1 MIGAAGVLGQEL
13 GEGKLGRRKEGG
25 FIWGDCRRSDRA
37 VTSSSE
43 LLLTAGVSGWVSCG
57 RGLRAGVSLFPS
69 CSCCKPTCW
78 SGTSV
83 GWKRSGCAVHCRSV
97 EKMNQQSSRLNYT
110 KSSYAFYQ
118 LLSEIQFFWISRTP
132 KICLYSMLLV
142 VLSGKLFRL
151 TC

>member
-97 EKMNQQSSRLNYT
+97 EKMNQQSSRLIIRRVLT
-110 KSSYAFYQ
+110 LFTSS
-118 LLSEIQFFWISRTP
+118 SEIQFFWISRTP